1 MLKVQRMMDNV
12 TPCGRRKGE
21 VSATR
26 DVDDV
31 SSRAIVGKM
40 KMSINCH

>member
-1 MLKVQRMMDNV
+1 MMDDV
-12 TPCGRRKGE
+12 TLCGRRKGD

-31 SSRAIVGKM
+31 SSRAIVPGKM

>member
-1 MLKVQRMMDNV
+1 MMDDV
-12 TPCGRRKGE
+12 TLCGRRKGE
-21 VSATR
+21 VSAKR

-31 SSRAIVGKM
+31 SSRTIMGKM